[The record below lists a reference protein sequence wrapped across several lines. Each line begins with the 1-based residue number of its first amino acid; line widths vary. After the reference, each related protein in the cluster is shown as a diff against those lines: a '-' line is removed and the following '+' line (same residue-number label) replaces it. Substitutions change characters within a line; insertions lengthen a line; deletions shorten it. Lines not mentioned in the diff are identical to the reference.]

1 MNVYL
6 LVHVFFLSKGM
17 IYEINTLHV
26 ADLVNITFLQFS
38 LFHDTMSQKKMKE
51 TLDTNFLVV
60 K

>member
-6 LVHVFFLSKGM
+6 LVHVFFLSKVM

-51 TLDTNFLVV
+51 TLDTNFLLV

>member
-1 MNVYL
+1 
-6 LVHVFFLSKGM
+6 M

-38 LFHDTMSQKKMKE
+38 LFHDTMSQMKMKE
-51 TLDTNFLVV
+51 TLDTNFLLV